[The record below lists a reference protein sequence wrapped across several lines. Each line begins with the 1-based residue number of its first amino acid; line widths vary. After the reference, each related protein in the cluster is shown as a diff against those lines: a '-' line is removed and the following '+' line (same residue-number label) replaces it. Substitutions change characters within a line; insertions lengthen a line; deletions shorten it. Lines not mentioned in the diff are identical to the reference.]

1 MQECMARNKAVYDE
15 LLKEMQDVAEGAPGE
30 GEEQHAAAA
39 AGEEGQQR
47 REQDAQGQQEPKH

>member
-1 MQECMARNKAVYDE
+1 MARNKAVYDE